1 MTAADL
7 IKACKAFEEE
17 HGVHE
22 LLILLNDTI
31 LARAQA
37 AGMNIEYEY
46 EDDGD
51 DEPGAYHTVQ

>member
-7 IKACKAFEEE
+7 IKACKAFEDE

-37 AGMNIEYEY
+37 AGMNIEYE
-46 EDDGD
+46 DDGD
-51 DEPGAYHTVQ
+51 DEPVAYHTVQ

>member
-1 MTAADL
+1 MTAAEL
-7 IKACKAFEEE
+7 VKVCKAFEGE

-37 AGMNIEYEY
+37 AGMNIEYE
-46 EDDGD
+46 DDGD

>member
-7 IKACKAFEEE
+7 LKACKAFEDE

-37 AGMNIEYEY
+37 AGMNIEYE
-46 EDDGD
+46 DDGD
-51 DEPGAYHTVQ
+51 DEPVEGATLQ

>member
-7 IKACKAFEEE
+7 IRACKVFEDE

-37 AGMNIEYEY
+37 AGMNIEYE
-46 EDDGD
+46 DDGD
-51 DEPGAYHTVQ
+51 DEGPAHTVQ

>member
-1 MTAADL
+1 M
-7 IKACKAFEEE
+7 
-17 HGVHE
+17 HE

-37 AGMNIEYEY
+37 AGMNIEYE
-46 EDDGD
+46 DDGD

>member
-17 HGVHE
+17 HGVNE

-37 AGMNIEYEY
+37 AGMNIEYE
-46 EDDGD
+46 DDGD